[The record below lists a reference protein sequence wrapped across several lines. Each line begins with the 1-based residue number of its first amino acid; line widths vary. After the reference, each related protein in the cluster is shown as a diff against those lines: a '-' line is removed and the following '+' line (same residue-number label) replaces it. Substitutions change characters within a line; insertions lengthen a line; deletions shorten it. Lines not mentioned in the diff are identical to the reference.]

1 MLRTNDGHKMTT
13 SESLRQERQAR
24 AARGAKQEESKWYGG
39 GVNHRLGCHRR
50 KQGRITVNAD
60 SLITFGNA
68 TNSTRCF
75 ACTFQVT
82 EDSPERW
89 VLLRLL
95 IVHGNFLFMHG
106 SSGAIRKNE
115 IESRLLRGLPV
126 NATALAREFLVS
138 EDAIRRDLRALAAEG
153 KCKRVYGGGLPIS
166 PDGVPFEHRLLNG
179 SKEKRAL
186 ALAALTLV
194 SEASTV
200 FLDSGST
207 NLALAI
213 EMPPDR
219 SLTIATNSISI
230 ASALLDRKNFK
241 VIVLGGEI
249 DRETGAAIGLSAI
262 REAER
267 LSFDLCFLGACAV
280 SVSLGIGAFQMADAE
295 FKRTLIARSDR
306 IGALVTMDKVET
318 RAPFQVAALAV
329 LDHVVLE
336 SGTSEEII
344 STFSNA
350 GPKVIIGQP

>member
-1 MLRTNDGHKMTT
+1 VLAGQTDGRPKENFL
-13 SESLRQERQAR
+13 S
-24 AARGAKQEESKWYGG
+24 
-39 GVNHRLGCHRR
+39 
-50 KQGRITVNAD
+50 
-60 SLITFGNA
+60 F
-68 TNSTRCF
+68 
-75 ACTFQVT
+75 
-82 EDSPERW
+82 
-89 VLLRLL
+89 L

-106 SSGAIRKNE
+106 SSAAIRKNE
-115 IESRLLRGLPV
+115 IESRLQRGLPV
-126 NATALAREFLVS
+126 NASALAKEFLVS

-166 PDGVPFEHRLLNG
+166 PQGVPLEHRLLND

-186 ALAALTLV
+186 ALAALSLV

-207 NLALAI
+207 NLALAR

-230 ASALLDRKNFK
+230 ASALLERKNFK

-249 DRETGAAIGLSAI
+249 DRETGAAIGLSAV

-280 SVSLGIGAFQMADAE
+280 SISLGIGAFQLADAE

-306 IGALVTMDKVET
+306 TAALVTMGKVET
-318 RAPFQVAALAV
+318 RAPFQVTAIAF
-329 LDHVVLE
+329 LDHLVLE
-336 SGTSEEII
+336 AGTSEEIV
-344 STFSNA
+344 SVFSNA
-350 GPKVIIGQP
+350 GPKVILAQT

>member
-1 MLRTNDGHKMTT
+1 
-13 SESLRQERQAR
+13 
-24 AARGAKQEESKWYGG
+24 
-39 GVNHRLGCHRR
+39 
-50 KQGRITVNAD
+50 
-60 SLITFGNA
+60 
-68 TNSTRCF
+68 
-75 ACTFQVT
+75 
-82 EDSPERW
+82 
-89 VLLRLL
+89 
-95 IVHGNFLFMHG
+95 MHV
-106 SSGAIRKNE
+106 SSGSIRKSE

-126 NATALAREFLVS
+126 NASALAKEFLVS

-166 PDGVPFEHRLLNG
+166 PEGVPFEHRLLND

-186 ALAALTLV
+186 ALAALALV

-207 NLALAI
+207 NLALAK

-219 SLTIATNSISI
+219 SLTVATNSISI
-230 ASALLDRKNFK
+230 ASALLDRKNLK

-249 DRETGAAIGLSAI
+249 DRDAGAAIGLSAV

-280 SVSLGIGAFQMADAE
+280 SVSLGIGAFYMADAE

-306 IGALVTMDKVET
+306 TAALVTTDKVET

-329 LDHVVLE
+329 LDYVVLE
-336 SGTSEEII
+336 SGTSEETV
-344 STFSNA
+344 SNFSNT
-350 GPKVIIGQP
+350 GPKVILGQP

>member
-1 MLRTNDGHKMTT
+1 MKCESGEIGRRTRLRIWRGNPWGFESPLSHQQPIISSPYFPPRWHIFGLLNDDKPCLACRRNIHLCPQKF
-13 SESLRQERQAR
+13 
-24 AARGAKQEESKWYGG
+24 SK
-39 GVNHRLGCHRR
+39 V
-50 KQGRITVNAD
+50 
-60 SLITFGNA
+60 LISYSVGQFD
-68 TNSTRCF
+68 
-75 ACTFQVT
+75 
-82 EDSPERW
+82 EDPPN
-89 VLLRLL
+89 LLF
-95 IVHGNFLFMHG
+95 FLFVHDIFLVMHA

-126 NATALAREFLVS
+126 NATALAKEFLVS

-166 PDGVPFEHRLLNG
+166 PDGIPFEHRLSND

-207 NLALAI
+207 NLALAR
-213 EMPPDR
+213 ELPPDP

-230 ASALLDRKNFK
+230 AGALLDRKNFK

-262 REAER
+262 REVER
-267 LSFDLCFLGACAV
+267 LSFDLCFIGACAV
-280 SVSLGIGAFQMADAE
+280 SVSLGIGAFYMADAE

-306 IGALVTMDKVET
+306 IAALVTMDKVET

-329 LDHVVLE
+329 LDHLVLE
-336 SGTSEEII
+336 SGTSEEIV

>member
-1 MLRTNDGHKMTT
+1 M
-13 SESLRQERQAR
+13 
-24 AARGAKQEESKWYGG
+24 
-39 GVNHRLGCHRR
+39 
-50 KQGRITVNAD
+50 
-60 SLITFGNA
+60 
-68 TNSTRCF
+68 
-75 ACTFQVT
+75 
-82 EDSPERW
+82 
-89 VLLRLL
+89 
-95 IVHGNFLFMHG
+95 HGNFLFMHG
-106 SSGAIRKNE
+106 SFGAIRKNE

-126 NATALAREFLVS
+126 NATALAKEFLVS
-138 EDAIRRDLRALAAEG
+138 DDAIRRDLRALAAEG

-166 PDGVPFEHRLLNG
+166 PDGIPFEHRLLNH

-207 NLALAI
+207 NLALAR

-230 ASALLDRKNFK
+230 ASALLDRKNLK

-280 SVSLGIGAFQMADAE
+280 SVSLGIGAFVMADAD

-306 IGALVTMDKVET
+306 TATLVTMDKLET

-336 SGTSEEII
+336 AGTSEEIV

-350 GPKVIIGQP
+350 GPKVIVGQP

>member
-1 MLRTNDGHKMTT
+1 
-13 SESLRQERQAR
+13 
-24 AARGAKQEESKWYGG
+24 
-39 GVNHRLGCHRR
+39 
-50 KQGRITVNAD
+50 
-60 SLITFGNA
+60 
-68 TNSTRCF
+68 
-75 ACTFQVT
+75 
-82 EDSPERW
+82 
-89 VLLRLL
+89 
-95 IVHGNFLFMHG
+95 MHG
-106 SSGAIRKNE
+106 SSGTVRKNE
-115 IESRLLRGLPV
+115 IESRLQRGLSV
-126 NATALAREFLVS
+126 NATALAKEFLVS

-166 PDGVPFEHRLLNG
+166 PDGVPLEHRLLND

-186 ALAALTLV
+186 ALL

-207 NLALAI
+207 NLALAR

-230 ASALLDRKNFK
+230 ASALLERKNFK

-249 DRETGAAIGLSAI
+249 ERETGAAIGLSAI

-280 SVSLGIGAFQMADAE
+280 SMSLGIGAFQLADAE

-306 IGALVTMDKVET
+306 TAVLVTMDKVET

-329 LDHVVLE
+329 LDHIVLE
-336 SGTSEEII
+336 GGTSEEIV

-350 GPKVIIGQP
+350 GPKVILAQS

>member
-1 MLRTNDGHKMTT
+1 
-13 SESLRQERQAR
+13 
-24 AARGAKQEESKWYGG
+24 
-39 GVNHRLGCHRR
+39 
-50 KQGRITVNAD
+50 
-60 SLITFGNA
+60 
-68 TNSTRCF
+68 
-75 ACTFQVT
+75 
-82 EDSPERW
+82 
-89 VLLRLL
+89 
-95 IVHGNFLFMHG
+95 MHG
-106 SSGAIRKNE
+106 SSGPIRKSE

-126 NATALAREFLVS
+126 NATSLAKEFLVS

-153 KCKRVYGGGLPIS
+153 KCKRVYGGGLPIA
-166 PDGVPFEHRLLNG
+166 PDAGPFEHRLLND

-207 NLALAI
+207 NLALAR

-280 SVSLGIGAFQMADAE
+280 SVSLGIGAFHMADAE

-306 IGALVTMDKVET
+306 TAALVTMDKVET
-318 RAPFQVAALAV
+318 RAPFRVAALAV

-336 SGTSEEII
+336 SGTSEEIV

-350 GPKVIIGQP
+350 GPEVIIAQS

>member
-1 MLRTNDGHKMTT
+1 LND
-13 SESLRQERQAR
+13 
-24 AARGAKQEESKWYGG
+24 
-39 GVNHRLGCHRR
+39 
-50 KQGRITVNAD
+50 
-60 SLITFGNA
+60 
-68 TNSTRCF
+68 
-75 ACTFQVT
+75 
-82 EDSPERW
+82 
-89 VLLRLL
+89 
-95 IVHGNFLFMHG
+95 
-106 SSGAIRKNE
+106 
-115 IESRLLRGLPV
+115 
-126 NATALAREFLVS
+126 
-138 EDAIRRDLRALAAEG
+138 
-153 KCKRVYGGGLPIS
+153 
-166 PDGVPFEHRLLNG
+166 

-207 NLALAI
+207 NLAR

-249 DRETGAAIGLSAI
+249 DRETGSAIGLSAI

-295 FKRTLIARSDR
+295 FKRTRIARSDR
-306 IGALVTMDKVET
+306 TAALVTMDKVET
-318 RAPFQVAALAV
+318 RAPFQVAALAI

-336 SGTSEEII
+336 SGTSEEIV